1 MPTYRILKCQKLPTG
16 GQVEHYVN
24 DSEGII
30 VEWDNEESAE
40 RVVRWLQENSHSE
53 YNYKIIKS

>member
-1 MPTYRILKCQKLPTG
+1 MSTYKILKYQKSPTR

-30 VEWDNEESAE
+30 IEWDNEESVNL
-40 RVVRWLQENSHSE
+40 VVRLLQENSPDE
-53 YNYKIIKS
+53 YDYKVIKS